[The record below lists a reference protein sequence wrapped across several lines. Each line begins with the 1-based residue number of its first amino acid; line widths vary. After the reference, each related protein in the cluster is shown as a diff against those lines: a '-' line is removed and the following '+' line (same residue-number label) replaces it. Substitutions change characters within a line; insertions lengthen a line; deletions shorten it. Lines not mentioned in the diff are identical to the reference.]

1 MSNERRAEVGN
12 QMETGA
18 VGAWRALAR
27 LRRRALRW
35 WWGAPPATFHNVS
48 AETIVVVVWRDCGVR
63 WMP

>member
-1 MSNERRAEVGN
+1 MPNERLPAVGSR
-12 QMETGA
+12 METGGA
-18 VGAWRALAR
+18 SAWRALAR
-27 LRRRALRW
+27 LRRRALHW

>member
-1 MSNERRAEVGN
+1 MKNEGTPEAGN
-12 QMETGA
+12 RMEPGA
-18 VGAWRALAR
+18 VNAWRAFTR

-35 WWGAPPATFHNVS
+35 WWGAPPATFHDVS

>member
-1 MSNERRAEVGN
+1 MRSELSPNGTDRRG
-12 QMETGA
+12 TGD
-18 VGAWRALAR
+18 VSVWQALAG
-27 LRRRALRW
+27 LQRRALRW